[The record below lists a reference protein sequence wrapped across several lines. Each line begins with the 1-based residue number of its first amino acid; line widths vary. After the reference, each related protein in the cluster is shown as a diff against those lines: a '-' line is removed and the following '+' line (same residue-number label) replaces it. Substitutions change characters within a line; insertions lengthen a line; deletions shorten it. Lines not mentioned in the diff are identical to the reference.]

1 VRVIAPLRRYLDAPT
16 LDELGAS
23 AVLRPAFVVGFMAQV
38 VLAFLVAIV
47 VRLLTSGVAVHQSS
61 VLMWVLVGFAIL
73 ETVFA
78 AFAGMR
84 LASVRGRRPALTAT
98 LVLATLYGSVTWFLA
113 LAFATEQ
120 RGVGLYAL
128 LLLVGVAYALGFLT
142 TGTLAKAAVKT
153 LALAP
158 DAPGNDALVPDSP
171 GHDITAES

>member
-1 VRVIAPLRRYLDAPT
+1 MIAPLRRYLDAPT

-38 VLAFLVAIV
+38 VLAFLVALA
-47 VRLLTSGVAVHQSS
+47 VRLLAAGVTVRPSP

-78 AFAGMR
+78 AFAGLR
-84 LASVRGRRPALTAT
+84 FGSVRGRRPALTAT
-98 LVLATLYGSVTWFLA
+98 LVLGTLYGSVTWFLA

-128 LLLVGVAYALGFLT
+128 LLLVSIAYALGFLT

-153 LALAP
+153 AAP
-158 DAPGNDALVPDSP
+158 AKEPQADL
-171 GHDITAES
+171 AES